1 MMEAI
6 KRAVVSMNDRR
17 LTNKYSAAAH
27 TMAMTKAREGLLG
40 HLTGTNAAKGY
51 NKLADDLSQTDRKT
65 SKRIDKLAGNPEL
78 KATVDK
84 NLGLNQPE
92 KGTWD

>member
-1 MMEAI
+1 MMEAM
-6 KRAVVSMNDRR
+6 KRAVASMNDRR

-27 TMAMTKAREGLLG
+27 TMAMTEAREGLLRG
-40 HLTGTNAAKGY
+40 LKGAGAAKGY
-51 NKLADDLSQTDRKT
+51 NQLAGDLSQTDRNT
-65 SKRIDKLAGNPEL
+65 SKRIDELAANPKL

-92 KGTWD
+92 SSWF